1 MTHFWN
7 QMLGSIERHVKHFR
21 QVAIMMFILAA
32 FIYFSLVLAFDLNAW
47 LSLAIVI
54 VSFTFTFGLTFGILT
69 ILFAMKDMVEGRW
82 D

>member
-7 QMLGSIERHVKHFR
+7 QMLGSIGRHARHFR
-21 QVAIMMFILAA
+21 QLAA
-32 FIYFSLVLAFDLNAW
+32 MMMLLAIFVYLGMVWAFSLDAW

-54 VSFTFTFGLTFGILT
+54 VTFSFAYGLAFGIVT
-69 ILFAMKDMVEGRW
+69 ILFAMKDMVEGRL

>member
-1 MTHFWN
+1 MMVLLATFVY
-7 QMLGSIERHVKHFR
+7 LGMVW
-21 QVAIMMFILAA
+21 A
-32 FIYFSLVLAFDLNAW
+32 FNLDAW

-54 VSFTFTFGLTFGILT
+54 VSFAFAFGLAFGIMA